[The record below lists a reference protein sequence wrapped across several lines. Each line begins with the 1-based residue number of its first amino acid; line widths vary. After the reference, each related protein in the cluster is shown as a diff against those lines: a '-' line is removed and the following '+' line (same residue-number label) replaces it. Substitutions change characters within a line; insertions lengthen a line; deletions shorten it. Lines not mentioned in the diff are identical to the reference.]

1 MKKITDNK
9 IADYFGLTRQSIYN
23 LKIKKPRQYEIIKN
37 FLLLKENN
45 FFDNFKKIKA
55 FIELIKQ
62 ECNSKYVDELV
73 KLVEENNKVVEEILN
88 NERRKI

>member
-1 MKKITDNK
+1 MKKITDQK
-9 IADYFGLTRQSIYN
+9 IADYFDLTRQSIYN

-55 FIELIKQ
+55 FTELIRQ
-62 ECNSKYVDELV
+62 ECDSKYVDDLV
-73 KLVEENNKVVEEILN
+73 KLVEEGDEVIEKILN
-88 NERRKI
+88 NKRK